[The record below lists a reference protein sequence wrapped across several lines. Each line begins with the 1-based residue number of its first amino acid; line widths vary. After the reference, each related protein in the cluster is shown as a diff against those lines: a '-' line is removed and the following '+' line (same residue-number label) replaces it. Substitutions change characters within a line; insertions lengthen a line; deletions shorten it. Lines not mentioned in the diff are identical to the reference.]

1 MVGTKER
8 WNASATPAKQGSIK
22 VSEFVKQQETE
33 FNAPAT
39 APAPAT
45 AVAEKPPRNRNSRK
59 AAGSPQFL

>member
-22 VSEFVKQQETE
+22 VSEFVKQQDTE

-39 APAPAT
+39 AT